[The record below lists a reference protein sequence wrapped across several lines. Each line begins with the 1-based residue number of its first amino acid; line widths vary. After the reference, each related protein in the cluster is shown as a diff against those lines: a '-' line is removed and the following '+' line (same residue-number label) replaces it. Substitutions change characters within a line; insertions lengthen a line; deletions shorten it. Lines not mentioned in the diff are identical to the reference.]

1 MLIDKTFPANVRR
14 VLWRFKIMN
23 EAINLFNEADAL
35 LTDEERK
42 LLGVMAE
49 RDRAKKESKGLR

>member
-49 RDRAKKESKGLR
+49 RDRAEKESKGLG